1 MKALIYFVSIIF
13 FLNGCGLL
21 NSKNDKEDPLYDWV
35 EITKFKSEWINAIAT
50 NGENELYVANEDVLN
65 YSNDGGKTFQ
75 SFSTPDS
82 VHIKKIRVYESL
94 YMIGDVLIENG
105 GVFLGFTNYVYV
117 SDDNGRNWEE
127 ITGGYIMQDLVVS
140 KGNLHI
146 GRKHG
151 VTTFDLEGDSVLYRN
166 SFINSKLSD
175 HIEEITASEEGIIYL
190 ASHDGIHSSEDDGKN
205 WNSISSDIDKDDD
218 FIRSIS
224 IDEQNEIIYAAESD
238 RIYFKEKNASFWE
251 KTKVNIGTQLVRSLR
266 DSKVIAADSDE
277 VFLAQGKD
285 FNFENIG
292 PFYEETEYDFLNFE
306 YLEVF
311 SDNKIVVGGYFHLF
325 IGSPVSN

>member
-13 FLNGCGLL
+13 FLSGCGLL
-21 NSKNDKEDPLYDWV
+21 NSKNDNEDPLYDWV
-35 EITKFKSEWINAIAT
+35 EITKFKSEWITAIAT
-50 NGENELYVANEDVLN
+50 NGENELYVAQSNQLS
-65 YSNDGGKTFQ
+65 YSDDAGDNFKRFTA
-75 SFSTPDS
+75 PDS
-82 VHIKKIRVYESL
+82 ADIKKLKVYDRL
-94 YMIGDVLIENG
+94 YMIGDVHVNRG
-105 GVFLGFTNYVYV
+105 GFFGSFISYVYA

-127 ITGGYIMQDLVVS
+127 ITGGYIMQDLVAS

-224 IDEQNEIIYAAESD
+224 IDEQNEIIYAA
-238 RIYFKEKNASFWE
+238 R
-251 KTKVNIGTQLVRSLR
+251 
-266 DSKVIAADSDE
+266 
-277 VFLAQGKD
+277 
-285 FNFENIG
+285 
-292 PFYEETEYDFLNFE
+292 
-306 YLEVF
+306 
-311 SDNKIVVGGYFHLF
+311 
-325 IGSPVSN
+325 